1 MIIVALDDEKKNE
14 IQNILQREEKSIQKV
29 EQQPPKDDQ
38 SSELIREIHKE
49 AIVQAVKSDDKF
61 KDKFV
66 QQAEKSIDNELES
79 LNQENVKRRQ
89 KTTYDANA
97 EACKNYGIDND
108 VPLWEIR
115 FMKIGSGF
123 WFIIYWVFAS
133 LTIAPVNIFFKG
145 IKSFIKTGWLVL
157 IFALIAYLLIVVGLP
172 LLIAFL
178 NGGFEIGN

>member
-1 MIIVALDDEKKNE
+1 MPLDDEKKNE
-14 IQNILQREEKSIQKV
+14 IQSILQREQKNEIQKV
-29 EQQPPKDDQ
+29 EPPPADNESAD
-38 SSELIREIHKE
+38 LIREIHKE

-89 KTTYDANA
+89 KTTYDANE
-97 EACKNYGIDND
+97 EACKNYGIDSD

-123 WFIIYWVFAS
+123 WFIIYWIFAS

-157 IFALIAYLLIVVGLP
+157 VFALIAYLLIVVGIP
-172 LLIAFL
+172 ILITFL
-178 NGGFEIGN
+178 NGGFELGN